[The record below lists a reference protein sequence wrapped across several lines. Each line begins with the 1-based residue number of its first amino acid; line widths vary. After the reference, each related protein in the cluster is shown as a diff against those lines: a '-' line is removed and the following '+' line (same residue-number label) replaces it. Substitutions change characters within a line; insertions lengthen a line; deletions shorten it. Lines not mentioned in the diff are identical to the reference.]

1 MTEEDIF
8 QAGYEAAAQAS
19 PMPDDVVNR
28 LAVILAPLADQPAPA
43 AAKVKSEERA
53 A

>member
-1 MTEEDIF
+1 MNE
-8 QAGYEAAAQAS
+8 QAIRAAAAKAVEAF
-19 PMPDDVVNR
+19 PPLPEAVVNK

-43 AAKVKSEERA
+43 RATAKTEERA